1 MPAPK
6 PAILAVVAAASVGVA
21 AWSVMGSTAS
31 RTPLAAP
38 RSSVNA
44 ETASLDRPSRD
55 AAARADPA
63 ATPPRTAEA
72 AAEPAPNF
80 PAIAGP
86 ADIEQSLSALAQRAG
101 DESRSVPELAAMGA
115 AASGGFADSAAK
127 ALAPFLHGSREKMI
141 ETVRALG
148 GTPPEVAANSGKA
161 PPNNPLFALLKN
173 ASLDY
178 SRARVIPKMVNGQAR
193 ADDDDVM
200 AAMNDGAARTA
211 SGKAIPGTMSAEA
224 AERAASSGG
233 ARREA
238 RTVMKMMTGAMYP
251 DVQDPASKKLSV
263 FEVRVPVLMEGADPK
278 ATKAEI
284 GVELAYE
291 PSKRLWQPVG
301 VNVYNLDAA
310 QAMKLARAA
319 QEARDAR
326 EAEQPSDPS
335 KAVK

>member
-21 AWSVMGSTAS
+21 VWSVMGSTTS
-31 RTPLAAP
+31 RTPRAAP
-38 RSSVNA
+38 RSAVNA
-44 ETASLDRPSRD
+44 ETAAPDRPGPD
-55 AAARADPA
+55 AAARSDPA
-63 ATPPRTAEA
+63 PAAQSLAEA
-72 AAEPAPNF
+72 APEPAPNF
-80 PAIAGP
+80 PPITGP
-86 ADIEQSLSALAQRAG
+86 ADIEQSLSALAQKAG

-115 AASGGFADSAAK
+115 AASGQFADSAAK

-141 ETVRALG
+141 ETVKALG

-178 SRARVIPKMVNGQAR
+178 SRARVIPKMVSGQAR
-193 ADDDDVM
+193 ADDDVM
-200 AAMNDGAARTA
+200 AAMNEGAARTA
-211 SGKAIPGTMSAEA
+211 SGKAIPGTTSADA
-224 AERAASSGG
+224 AERVAANPGA
-233 ARREA
+233 ARREN

-263 FEVRVPVLMEGADPK
+263 FEVRVPILLEGSDAK
-278 ATKAEI
+278 TSKAEI

-291 PSKRLWQPVG
+291 PSKKLWQPVG
-301 VNVYNLDAA
+301 MNVYNLDAA

-319 QEARDAR
+319 QEARAAGD
-326 EAEQPSDPS
+326 SDKPADPA